1 MKKIIFFFSFFFY
14 SSIAESKVYEFYCEG
29 EWEWK
34 WDRGQ
39 EIDFVLEPRERDSI
53 LTIDTKNK
61 KMKWKEV
68 NNIINNNDYFVEAP
82 MTENN
87 EYYIT
92 FYIDN
97 WSYTFSRYTG
107 RLTMIY
113 SKSYFHKIR
122 YNCFD
127 NLKKII

>member
-1 MKKIIFFFSFFFY
+1 MKKIIFFFSIFLY

-68 NNIINNNDYFVEAP
+68 NNIINNN
-82 MTENN
+82 
-87 EYYIT
+87 
-92 FYIDN
+92 
-97 WSYTFSRYTG
+97 
-107 RLTMIY
+107 
-113 SKSYFHKIR
+113 SKCIMYPCIMR
-122 YNCFD
+122 ILNYLNCPY
-127 NLKKII
+127 LRVIII